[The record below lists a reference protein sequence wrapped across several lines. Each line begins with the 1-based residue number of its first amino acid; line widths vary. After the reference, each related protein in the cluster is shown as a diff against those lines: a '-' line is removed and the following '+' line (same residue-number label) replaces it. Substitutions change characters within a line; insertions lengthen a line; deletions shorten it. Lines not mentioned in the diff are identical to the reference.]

1 MSSPAA
7 GKLGAVEI
15 REDRGTLPDLQPWR
29 QVGWIFHDGEVTAI
43 ERCDKRTGDSAV
55 SEDEEPQSS

>member
-15 REDRGTLPDLQPWR
+15 REDRGNLPDLQPWR
-29 QVGWIFHDGEVTAI
+29 QVGWIFRDGEITAI
-43 ERCDKRTGDSAV
+43 ERCDERTDDSAI
-55 SEDEEPQSS
+55 SDETEPQSS